1 MALKLINLNIIILLL
16 VSCSLPFDKE
26 IVNYG
31 PNLKS
36 LDKITIVKG
45 KTSESFILK
54 KLGPPSFIN
63 PYNNKNVFYI
73 SQEMKKEIGKV
84 DQFQEAQ
91 FLEILYNNNNTIVEF
106 TIKKENLPND
116 VSLSELNEKSIAEE
130 RKTFELLKNIL
141 SNLRRKSEN

>member
-1 MALKLINLNIIILLL
+1 MFASFFSISI
-16 VSCSLPFDKE
+16 
-26 IVNYG
+26 
-31 PNLKS
+31 
-36 LDKITIVKG
+36 
-45 KTSESFILK
+45 TSESFILK

-73 SQEMKKEIGKV
+73 SQEMKREIGKV
-84 DQFQEAQ
+84 NQFQEAQ
-91 FLEILYNNNNTIVEF
+91 LLEILYNNNNTIVEF
-106 TIKKENLPND
+106 TFKKENLPND